1 MTELYTYQDVPE
13 LVRLAVEKGR
23 VVKDAFPSVYC
34 ATGEMYTEF
43 QIGAD
48 GPDINFREAAAYIA
62 VNIISHFEPASKYL
76 YWRIRPEF
84 EPAEVDWLEGTT
96 CKKKT
101 IYKFYARL
109 LITDEEETY
118 VKKGQELVLRE

>member
-1 MTELYTYQDVPE
+1 MVELFTWEHVPE
-13 LVRLAVEKGR
+13 LVKLAVEKGR
-23 VVKDAFPSVYC
+23 VVKNAFPSVRC
-34 ATGEMYTEF
+34 ATGENYTEF

-84 EPAEVDWLEGTT
+84 EPVEVDWLEGTT

-109 LITDEEETY
+109 LITDAEEIY
-118 VKKGQELVLRE
+118 V

>member
-1 MTELYTYQDVPE
+1 MTDTATWADVPK
-13 LVRLAVEKGR
+13 LVRAAVEKGR
-23 VVKDAFPSVYC
+23 IVKDAFPSVRC
-34 ATGEMYTEF
+34 ATGEFYTEF

-48 GPDINFREAAAYIA
+48 DGVNFREAAAYIA

-84 EPAEVDWLEGTT
+84 EPVEVDWLVGTT

-109 LITDEEETY
+109 LITDEEEVY
-118 VKKGQELVLRE
+118 VKQDQELVLRE